1 MNPAGAPVLQAH
13 PPAAA
18 LSCCTTAILNNAY
31 PSNWYSGAW
40 SYDSPDQA
48 TFTVKCNWV
57 PGAYPSQGSCWLW
70 KVQYGSYQ
78 VSSGCEPSKAKPV
91 YQQTE
96 NLCFNDR
103 VGGPWRVAC
112 LTAVLLCAG
121 QLDNWRCIVAVH
133 ATLLGF
139 RGWSEGCQLQ

>member
-1 MNPAGAPVLQAH
+1 MLNSNLLPLA
-13 PPAAA
+13 
-18 LSCCTTAILNNAY
+18 CCTTAILNNAY

-103 VGGPWRVAC
+103 VGGPWPALEGGLPDSRAAY
-112 LTAVLLCAG
+112 TNTNTKKSAFG
-121 QLDNWRCIVAVH
+121 QLHV
-133 ATLLGF
+133 
-139 RGWSEGCQLQ
+139 